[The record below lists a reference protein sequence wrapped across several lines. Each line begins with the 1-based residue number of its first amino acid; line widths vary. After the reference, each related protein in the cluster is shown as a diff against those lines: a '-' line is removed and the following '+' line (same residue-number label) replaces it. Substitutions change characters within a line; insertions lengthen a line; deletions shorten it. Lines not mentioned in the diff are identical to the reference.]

1 MNSTNSGDDSDSSV
15 KLTYRLISEVPFAN
29 RHTVTIDW
37 KKPQKILGERIIP
50 EIEVYSSTTRTR
62 LTMVGIA
69 TPDKAKSEAFI
80 ATYALFHIFGS
91 SSKEDKVF
99 LRLPPVWRDLYL
111 EYSEIRKDQLDT
123 ADRNEVREL
132 RSLVQQRRDQELED
146 GVVLQGFRGRVAARN
161 QSDSKDE
168 SSQDRSKKPVESDE
182 RMKEIWAAKSSSR
195 KYQTMLV
202 RFSPFCRMRHS

>member
-1 MNSTNSGDDSDSSV
+1 M
-15 KLTYRLISEVPFAN
+15 PFAN

-37 KKPQKILGERIIP
+37 KKPQDILGEQIVS
-50 EIEVYSSTTRTR
+50 EIGVYASTTRTR

-69 TPDKAKSEAFI
+69 TPDKAKSVALI

-91 SSKEDKVF
+91 STKEDKVF

-111 EYSEIRKDQLDT
+111 EYSEIRKHQLDAT
-123 ADRNEVREL
+123 DRGEVREL
-132 RSLVQQRRDQELED
+132 RSLVRQRKDQELED
-146 GVVLQGFRGRVAARN
+146 GVILQGFRGRVAARN

-182 RMKEIWAAKSSSR
+182 RLREIWTAKSSSR
-195 KYQTMLV
+195 KYQAMLV
-202 RFSPFCRMRHS
+202 RCP

>member
-1 MNSTNSGDDSDSSV
+1 M
-15 KLTYRLISEVPFAN
+15 PFAN
-29 RHTVTIDW
+29 RHSVTIDW
-37 KKPQKILGERIIP
+37 KKPQNILGEQIVP
-50 EIEVYSSTTRTR
+50 EIGVYSSTTRTR

-69 TPDKAKSEAFI
+69 TPDKAKSETFI

-111 EYSEIRKDQLDT
+111 EYSEIRKNQLDAT
-123 ADRNEVREL
+123 DRNEVREL

-168 SSQDRSKKPVESDE
+168 SSQDRSKKTAESDN
-182 RMKEIWAAKSSSR
+182 RMKEIWAAKSSTR

-202 RFSPFCRMRHS
+202 RFSFFFFFWCL